1 MNLYVFVGGELV
13 DPEIPESE
21 VKFNYSIFADTL
33 SQAKD
38 KFYQIFP
45 GCFIVKHI
53 YITGPKE

>member
-13 DPEIPESE
+13 DPAIPESE

-38 KFYQIFP
+38 KFYKIFP
-45 GCFIVKHI
+45 SCFIVKHI
-53 YITGPKE
+53 CTTEPKE